1 MRIFGYELKKIFN
14 WKLMLVLVIFTG
26 LFYNMFLDFYLGKNY
41 LNGHPGS
48 EDYEIGK
55 MLVTKY
61 GTTLDKAEL
70 QDFIRT
76 GCQKNRQEINSRI
89 LKSKVFQDAK
99 VPRWNNLRTWKQKQ
113 IQKMPQMHKTNCI

>member
-1 MRIFGYELKKIFN
+1 MRIFGYELKKILN
-14 WKLMLVLVIFTG
+14 WKILLVLVLFTA
-26 LFYNMFLDFYLGKNY
+26 LFYFMFLNSDLMKYY
-41 LNGHPGS
+41 PNGHPAA

-76 GCQKNRQEINSRI
+76 GCQKTRQEMDSRI
-89 LKSKVFQDAK
+89 AKSKV
-99 VPRWNNLRTWKQKQ
+99 
-113 IQKMPQMHKTNCI
+113 